1 MPNLNLKNQKR
12 EIMDTTTIKNK
23 KVHPCFDREAKL
35 KYARV
40 HLPVAPACNVQC
52 NYCNRKYDC
61 INESRPG
68 ITSSVLSPVQAL
80 HYMKAISAKIKNIST
95 IGIAGPGDAFAEPE
109 KTLETIRLIKEQY
122 PDKIF
127 CLSSNGLNVEP
138 YANKLPGL
146 GVSHVTLTINSFRL
160 NTLMHIYKWVRFRK
174 KVYRGE
180 AAAKIM
186 LEQQE
191 KSLRALT
198 ANGIT
203 VKINAIIIPGVN
215 DNEMEEVARK
225 VADMGA
231 STMNCIPLI
240 PAEGSD
246 MEHFPKP
253 TREAVNN
260 VVGEISKYIQ
270 PMTHCARCRADAA
283 GMIGQDNKEAYQ
295 LIQQCTAFP
304 VPAQEKKPYVA
315 VASYEG
321 LMINQHLGEA
331 KELLIYKETAKE
343 YELVEKRS
351 TPMKGNGDLRWIEL
365 AKSLKDC
372 SYVLV
377 NGVGARPVEVLQSV
391 GIAVVE
397 MAGLIDDG
405 LDAVCKGK
413 KLKSVLKTKLSKCG
427 DSCSG
432 NGTGCG

>member
-1 MPNLNLKNQKR
+1 MNRKQKIMETTPITR
-12 EIMDTTTIKNK
+12 E
-23 KVHPCFDREAKL
+23 KVHPCFDKEAKL

-40 HLPVAPACNVQC
+40 HLPVAPGCNVQC

-80 HYMKAISAKIKNIST
+80 HYLKAISAKIKNIST
-95 IGIAGPGDAFAEPE
+95 IGIAGPGDAFAAPE
-109 KTLETIRLIKEQY
+109 KTLETIRLIKEQF

-138 YANKLPGL
+138 YADQLPGM

-160 NTLMHIYKWVRFRK
+160 VTLMQIYKWVRFRK

-180 AAAKIM
+180 MAAKIV

-191 KSLRALT
+191 KALK
-198 ANGIT
+198 ALVKNGVT
-203 VKINAIIIPGVN
+203 VKVNAIIIPGVN
-215 DNEMEEVARK
+215 DNEMEEVAKK

-231 STMNCIPLI
+231 STMNCMPLI
-240 PAEGSD
+240 PAEGSN

-253 TREAVNN
+253 TRETVNR
-260 VVGEISKYIQ
+260 VVGQISTHIQ

-283 GMIGQDNKEAYQ
+283 GIIGQDNQEAYK

-304 VPAQEKKPYVA
+304 VPAKEKKPYVA
-315 VASYEG
+315 VASHEG

-331 KELLIYKETAKE
+331 KELLIYQETAAG
-343 YELVEKRS
+343 YDLVEKRS
-351 TPMKGNGDLRWIEL
+351 TPMKGKGDLRWVEL
-365 AKSLKDC
+365 AKTLMDC

>member
-1 MPNLNLKNQKR
+1 M
-12 EIMDTTTIKNK
+12 ETTTIARK
-23 KVHPCFDREAKL
+23 KVHPCFDKEAKL

-68 ITSSVLSPVQAL
+68 ITSSILSPVQAL
-80 HYMKAISAKIKNIST
+80 HYLRAISVKIKNIST

-109 KTLETIRLIKEQY
+109 KTMETIRLIKKEF

-127 CLSSNGLNVEP
+127 CLSTNGLNLEP
-138 YANKLPGL
+138 YADDLYSL
-146 GVSHVTLTINSFRL
+146 GVTHVTLTINSIRL
-160 NTLMHIYKWVRFRK
+160 ETLMKIYKWVRFGK
-174 KVYRGE
+174 KVYRGGM
-180 AAAKIM
+180 AAKIM
-186 LEQQE
+186 REQQE
-191 KSLRALT
+191 KALRALVK
-198 ANGIT
+198 NNIT
-203 VKINAIIIPGVN
+203 VKVNSIIIPGIN
-215 DNEMEEVARK
+215 DREMEEIAQK
-225 VADMGA
+225 VAESGA

-246 MEHFPKP
+246 MEHYPKP
-253 TREAVNN
+253 TRETVNK
-260 VVGEISKYIQ
+260 VISQISHHIQ

-283 GMIGQDNKEAYQ
+283 GMIGQDDKEAYR
-295 LIQQCTAFP
+295 LIRQCTAFP
-304 VPAQEKKPYVA
+304 VPSTDKKPHVA

-331 KELLIYKETAKE
+331 KELLIFKETE
-343 YELVEKRS
+343 TGYELVEKRA
-351 TPMKGNGDLRWIEL
+351 TPMKGKGDLRWIEL
-365 AKSLKDC
+365 AKSLNDC

-405 LDAVCKGK
+405 LDAVYKGK

-432 NGTGCG
+432 NGSGCG